1 MLRGKSDLL
10 HHPSSR
16 LPENLEAA
24 WSRYSLSMPDASPT
38 PGGEPPAS
46 EVTPSAA
53 RRHTPV
59 RAGLARPH
67 DCPRPLRRRIL
78 AALPLVHG
86 LSTAQLDALDDRM
99 LSFSWAA
106 GDTLYAAGDSA
117 DHLFIVA
124 SGQVKLF
131 HTGKDGR
138 RRIVDVVGPGEM
150 FAGEALVEQTY
161 PDTAEALSI
170 TCALR
175 LDVAEFRSTL
185 VEHPDLALRV
195 LDNTTRQLARA
206 REEAARHAG
215 QSTAGRVAETLL
227 RLADKFGRPD
237 DETGGTLINL
247 PLTREDL
254 AEMTGTTPESV
265 SRVMSR
271 LRADGLVATGRRW
284 TAVLDRPGLKDR
296 SADN

>member
-1 MLRGKSDLL
+1 MTK
-10 HHPSSR
+10 PS
-16 LPENLEAA
+16 
-24 WSRYSLSMPDASPT
+24 
-38 PGGEPPAS
+38 
-46 EVTPSAA
+46 PS

-59 RAGLARPH
+59 RASLAQPH

-78 AALPLVHG
+78 AALPLVRG
-86 LSTAQLDALDDRM
+86 LSGEQLDALDERL
-99 LSFSWAA
+99 LSFAWAA
-106 GDTLYAAGDSA
+106 GDTLYAAGDRA

-131 HTGKDGR
+131 HSGKDGR
-138 RRIVDVVGPGEM
+138 RRIVDVAGPGELV
-150 FAGEALVEQTY
+150 GGYALVERSY
-161 PDTAEALSI
+161 PDTAEALST

-175 LDVAEFRSTL
+175 LDVADFRSTL
-185 VEHPDLALRV
+185 VEHPDLTLRV

-206 REEAARHAG
+206 REDAARHVG

-237 DETGGTLINL
+237 GDSGGTLINV

-254 AEMTGTTPESV
+254 ADMTGATSESV

-271 LRADGLVATGRRW
+271 LRSDGLIATGRRW
-284 TAVLDRPGLKDR
+284 TAVLDHRGL
-296 SADN
+296 AAVAG